1 MRVVKIF
8 SSIVF
13 GGIIILAIG
22 GYFFVRNFDLNK
34 YKVYVEEYAKQ
45 YTGRELKIN
54 GEAKVALSLI
64 PTIVVNDVELANSSW
79 AANPQMIKIKRAE
92 VKISLMPLLEKRVVI
107 DKIIL
112 LEPEIY
118 LEKSAQG
125 EANWDFGSKTAKVS
139 DVKTTQL
146 AKALPVQVKAPVAAV
161 ALGFAAKNVSIQKG
175 IVEYYDANN
184 NSLQRVAINDISFSV
199 PNENAQMNVNF
210 DVLYNQDEI
219 KGSFEGGSLAQLL
232 NGTDNFPF
240 NLDINAL
247 GIKADIEGGIV
258 DMVNNP
264 QYAVLVNVYNP
275 AGNLNAPETTL
286 KARIDGNLQS
296 LKAQI
301 ENLDVINNVIT
312 GTAEINWSGA
322 KPTIVADL
330 QSPKIDITK
339 FSSKNNFAF
348 ELPSIVS
355 EAHALAMVPN
365 ELIPY
370 DLLYVADADVKANIG
385 NLVFAQGLSA
395 NNVTVVAS
403 LKNGKLVLNPLDFD
417 FGGGRLIAQATI
429 DAAAKTLTLKANSKD
444 MLLQN
449 LYNEF
454 AVVGNND
461 FGIKNGGQTDIDINL
476 KGSGSTYRQMAE
488 SLSGQAIVIV
498 GKSVIQSGRLE
509 FLRSN
514 FINQLLGVLNIADAK
529 IKDVDLTCAVLRADL
544 GGGKI
549 KFPKGI
555 AVDSEQITLMSDG
568 KINMI
573 NDDIEFTIEPSM
585 NRLAS
590 GNIAQALASFIK
602 VVGTLQNPKIR
613 IDNKETLKTVVGIM
627 ATGGMSYLGSQVLL
641 NGSGEPCYVA
651 LQGTPYA
658 SRFPKP
664 TGVKAT
670 TQGVY
675 NDTSKQIKK
684 GLKDLE
690 NTAKDLLNMFKN
702 K

>member
-1 MRVVKIF
+1 MH
-8 SSIVF
+8 SSI
-13 GGIIILAIG
+13 
-22 GYFFVRNFDLNK
+22 D
-34 YKVYVEEYAKQ
+34 
-45 YTGRELKIN
+45 
-54 GEAKVALSLI
+54 
-64 PTIVVNDVELANSSW
+64 
-79 AANPQMIKIKRAE
+79 
-92 VKISLMPLLEKRVVI
+92 IS
-107 DKIIL
+107 
-112 LEPEIY
+112 
-118 LEKSAQG
+118 
-125 EANWDFGSKTAKVS
+125 
-139 DVKTTQL
+139 
-146 AKALPVQVKAPVAAV
+146 
-161 ALGFAAKNVSIQKG
+161 ALGVKV
-175 IVEYYDANN
+175 
-184 NSLQRVAINDISFSV
+184 
-199 PNENAQMNVNF
+199 
-210 DVLYNQDEI
+210 
-219 KGSFEGGSLAQLL
+219 
-232 NGTDNFPF
+232 
-240 NLDINAL
+240 
-247 GIKADIEGGIV
+247 DIEGGIV
-258 DMVNNP
+258 DMMSNP
-264 QYAVLVNVYNP
+264 QYAALVNVYNP

-322 KPTIVADL
+322 KPSIVADL

-348 ELPSIVS
+348 ELPSIIS

-365 ELIPY
+365 EVIPY
-370 DLLYVADADVKANIG
+370 DLLYVTDADVKASIG
-385 NLVFAQGLSA
+385 NLIVAKGLSA
-395 NNVTVVAS
+395 NSVTVVAS
-403 LKNGKLVLNPLDFD
+403 LKNGKLVLSPLDFD
-417 FGGGRLIAQATI
+417 FGGGRLVAQATI
-429 DAAAKTLTLKANSKD
+429 DAATKTLTLKANSKD

-514 FINQLLGVLNIADAK
+514 FINQLLGVLNIADVK

-555 AVDSEQITLMSDG
+555 AIDSEQITLMSDG

-675 NDTSKQIKK
+675 DDTSKQIKK

-690 NTAKDLLNMFKN
+690 NTAKDLLNMFKS